1 MLRLLS
7 RLGSWHA
14 ACSRTSMQHAAPR
27 PHTLSRTRTSMSLIT
42 SMARTCEDQAL
53 PQTIV
58 LSDLHATFNADKPT
72 AFPPDLILSLV
83 FLPLPTCL
91 P

>member
-1 MLRLLS
+1 
-7 RLGSWHA
+7 
-14 ACSRTSMQHAAPR
+14 
-27 PHTLSRTRTSMSLIT
+27 MSLIT